1 MEKVITC
8 RQSHTDK
15 TTYKQYYE
23 ARCTPCSTPLI
34 TILHLNTNNAF
45 FSLSF
50 FSFIYY
56 FFFFSPRVGFTP
68 SRIQARVDTSPS
80 IYGQIRGNVGHGTQ
94 RQYWR
99 VHDLRETKSR
109 CLNANFRGG
118 RCITNALEGMK
129 VTSGTN
135 RKSLALGSDAVA
147 VAVICTSPIYNVYLQ
162 PRPPS
167 GEVRN
172 SRLPRGDVF
181 SRQRRNL

>member
-1 MEKVITC
+1 M
-8 RQSHTDK
+8 
-15 TTYKQYYE
+15 
-23 ARCTPCSTPLI
+23 L
-34 TILHLNTNNAF
+34 
-45 FSLSF
+45 FSLFPF
-50 FSFIYY
+50 FHSFII

-129 VTSGTN
+129 VTSDKPEESRSWIGC
-135 RKSLALGSDAVA
+135 SGSGGKYARRLF
-147 VAVICTSPIYNVYLQ
+147 TTFIYNHDHHPVKLETRDFHAATCFRVNVATCNVAI
-162 PRPPS
+162 P
-167 GEVRN
+167 EVVRKT
-172 SRLPRGDVF
+172 R
-181 SRQRRNL
+181 